1 VKIMAQ
7 KSSVFIKIDNYR
19 EVLDLADE
27 LKQQLLAVKES
38 YKELEDIRTEEQKE
52 LDMWK
57 KHLQDIERQLHEVDQ
72 TLFEPEQ

>member
-1 VKIMAQ
+1 MAQ

-27 LKQQLLAVKES
+27 LKQQLLAVRDS
-38 YKELEDIRTEEQKE
+38 YKELESIRSEEQKE

-57 KHLQDIERQLHEVDQ
+57 KHLHDIESQLHEVDQ

>member
-1 VKIMAQ
+1 MAQ